1 MGLQLSGELVSA
13 MNAVGF
19 DWPRGDEDKLFEM
32 GQAWVRF
39 AGTLRSGTETA
50 TTHAQTVW
58 QVNVSDT
65 TAAFEQAWEAAD
77 SPVSNLN
84 DAATTVELVGVGLM
98 VCAGI
103 VLALK
108 LSIITQLI
116 ILIVQIAQAIATATY
131 AAATGRPPRVPNRRG
146 RLVLTTRISG
156 PGRWNATG
164 TAT

>member
-1 MGLQLSGELVSA
+1 

-39 AGTLRSGTETA
+39 ADRLRGGTDAVTA
-50 TTHAQTVW
+50 HAQNVW
-58 QVNVSDT
+58 QLNVSDT
-65 TAAFEQAWEAAD
+65 TAAFEQAWTAAD
-77 SPVSNLN
+77 SPVSNLH

-108 LSIITQLI
+108 LSIVTQLI
-116 ILIVQIAQAIATATY
+116 IMIVQIAQAIATAV
-131 AAATGRPPRVPNRRG
+131 ATAGASLLEIPVFRAITKFILD
-146 RLVLTTRISG
+146 RLQDMAIAKVLG
-156 PGRWNATG
+156 
-164 TAT
+164 